1 MAAGKVSS
9 SKMQLGNSSRKEL
22 SSPLL
27 PVSIYDVHGSLSCAN
42 VYLPQPCV
50 SLLRTARCSK
60 LQGEDTHTHT
70 HTPRMCCCSQTTFLP
85 KPFVFPLLWSAALS
99 SRNLS
104 FFQKKNKQRR
114 QDLLLYIAR
123 EQTPTK
129 KRMEIPS
136 SFSPAREWMHTQ
148 KEWMVNKRTKKKQEK
163 KQRCERSHR

>member
-1 MAAGKVSS
+1 MTCTALSRVRMYIFRSPVFPFCALHVAANYKV
-9 SKMQLGNSSRKEL
+9 R
-22 SSPLL
+22 
-27 PVSIYDVHGSLSCAN
+27 
-42 VYLPQPCV
+42 
-50 SLLRTARCSK
+50 
-60 LQGEDTHTHT
+60 THTHT